1 MNRFR
6 VMATL
11 PLWFLLVAATGPSA
25 IPLATATPAPT
36 TPSPTPPPSPSPTPS
51 PSPSP
56 TPNPNA
62 FLTLDVSSGTPETLI
77 GVSGSGFIRNEAISL
92 YWDQPNRVSGAVNAD
107 ASGNFTWKVKPFPAD
122 PPGLH
127 RLCAS
132 APPSPCA
139 NFTLQVPTPTP
150 SPSPTPSP
158 EPTPSPTPIV
168 AATPAPPPSSLSG
181 LDLILKPPF
190 VFLPIIGGAGLAI
203 ALMYWILSI
212 VMRPR
217 PQVLKSVTVGHL
229 ASRPDYSASFG
240 TPPPLPAP
248 APPLPSAWDRPTHF
262 PPAETVE
269 VVPPLEDAS
278 VPIPPPLPALRT
290 TPSPTGGEAGIP
302 SNDPLLM
309 AWADVLP
316 SASSAPY
323 DAAPD
328 DAPRVPPPSPPA
340 PPGTSPHG
348 PETSAHD
355 EPLDFPVP
363 GD

>member
-6 VMATL
+6 VLATL
-11 PLWFLLVAATGPSA
+11 PLWFLLVALG
-25 IPLATATPAPT
+25 
-36 TPSPTPPPSPSPTPS
+36 

-62 FLTLDVSSGTPETLI
+62 FLTLDVSSGAPETLI
-77 GVSGSGFIRNEAISL
+77 GVSGSGFIPNEAISL

-168 AATPAPPPSSLSG
+168 AATAAPPPSSLSG

-248 APPLPSAWDRPTHF
+248 APPLPSAWDLPSHAPVAEASGPVPPPPSAGSFAPATFPTSGEGTP
-262 PPAETVE
+262 PPAM
-269 VVPPLEDAS
+269 
-278 VPIPPPLPALRT
+278 
-290 TPSPTGGEAGIP
+290 GEA
-302 SNDPLLM
+302 NVLADDPLLL

-323 DAAPD
+323 DATPI
-328 DAPRVPPPSPPA
+328 VPPPDTLAGDSDEPPDLPA
-340 PPGTSPHG
+340 P
-348 PETSAHD
+348 
-355 EPLDFPVP
+355 